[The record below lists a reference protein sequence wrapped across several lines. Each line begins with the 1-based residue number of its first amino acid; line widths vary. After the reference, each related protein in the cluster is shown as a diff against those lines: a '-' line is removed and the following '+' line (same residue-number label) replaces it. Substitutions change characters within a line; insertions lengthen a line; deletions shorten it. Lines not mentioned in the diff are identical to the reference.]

1 MEIYRNK
8 RKNLVKKLLVSFV
21 AAGIFTTYL
30 TNNGYCVSTTEVT
43 LFSGEKEDNGIASL
57 SDSNKEYENIID
69 EYKSKIDN
77 IGVKINKTN
86 TLNSTIQEEL
96 EEIRT
101 GMKEIQKMVE
111 KNHRKIQKIK
121 IRVEHDEKTLNNT
134 IFVGCMLGTLFIIM
148 LFAFYVDNIYNY

>member
-8 RKNLVKKLLVSFV
+8 RKNLLKKLLVSFV

-134 IFVGCMLGTLFIIM
+134 IFVGCMLGTLFSGAFVV
-148 LFAFYVDNIYNY
+148 LFINNFYAY

>member
-8 RKNLVKKLLVSFV
+8 RKNLLKKLLVSFIV
-21 AAGIFTTYL
+21 MNIFTICL
-30 TNNGYCVSTTEVT
+30 TNNSYCVSITGIAS
-43 LFSGEKEDNGIASL
+43 FGDEKEDNDITSL

-77 IGVKINKTN
+77 MEVKVNKT
-86 TLNSTIQEEL
+86 TPLNLTVQEEL

-111 KNHRKIQKIK
+111 KNHRKIQRIK
-121 IRVEHDEKTLNNT
+121 KRVEYNEKALNNT
-134 IFVGCMLGTLFIIM
+134 IFVGSMLGTLFSVI

>member
-1 MEIYRNK
+1 MEIYRDK
-8 RKNLVKKLLVSFV
+8 RKSLVKKLLVGFAIV
-21 AAGIFTTYL
+21 NIFTICL
-30 TNNGYCVSTTEVT
+30 TNNSYCVSVKEVAS
-43 LFSGEKEDNGIASL
+43 FGDKKEESGIAYL

-121 IRVEHDEKTLNNT
+121 RRVEHDEKTLNNT
-134 IFVGCMLGTLFIIM
+134 IFVGRMLGTLFSGAFVV
-148 LFAFYVDNIYNY
+148 LFINNFYAY